1 MLTARETW
9 CSLSA
14 ERKRGEHR
22 GVGLVP
28 SGPSDVRPRSRDRFS
43 WGLVLLAAWLMV
55 STAGAQVPPG
65 AAPSAGPPG
74 PPGGPPGIGGGNAG
88 PQNPGPQNPGPPNGA
103 AANPEGGANV
113 PAGNVPGGSVRYSV
127 VPAGPGGLYVY
138 VPGQWGMVNVNV
150 ANPSKEPAELRCAT
164 YFERE
169 PSLQFGRKIW
179 LPPESRMKVSHP
191 IYVPD
196 GYSEPTINYR
206 SIVENSGKLVREDT
220 SQVLHSGSFFTM
232 LKRPITGLIEDLE
245 RETEDPKNPPY
256 DLVVACRVKAGN
268 TRQIANLQDDFLP
281 PDEESYRPIDQLI
294 ISSSRVLNDQA
305 GLSAI
310 REWVGG
316 GGRLWLMIDSVDPEL
331 LSAFFGDDWKG
342 QYVDRTYLAE
352 VKIEPTIP
360 TLSNPSELIR
370 YDEPIPFV
378 RVVTTPQEEV
388 WYTVNGWPAA
398 FWKTYGAGRVLVTTL
413 SPKGW
418 MGLNAST
425 SAAAERARQEN
436 IQAARFGQEGL
447 PPLKEEPAA
456 PAPPPEPPQPAGRPG
471 AMNPAAASNN
481 PAETSLFVPNEPMM
495 RLASEFMGARPPE
508 ASVESLVA
516 EQAGDYIGYK
526 IPARDR
532 VLGVLFGFVAAL
544 ALAAIAL
551 WRTNRLQHLGWFVPL
566 LALLAGGSLVWL
578 GNQSRTSSPSALSVV
593 QLING
598 IPGSHDY
605 QSNGFGAVYS
615 PDGKETELGSTQ
627 GGRVMLNMDGGSL
640 ANRRMEW
647 TDLGKW
653 SWVNLPQPPGQ
664 RAMTMTRSGTTRKP
678 FIADAT
684 FGPEGLTGQL
694 QLGDAQGVSDAVI
707 STTWGRIGV
716 RLSPDGTFVAAADDV
731 LTSNQYLAS
740 QFLSDEQARR
750 QKTLKKVLESVDS
763 VARKVPVQIFAWSE
777 PWVDGLVLDPQRT
790 VKGSALV
797 QMPLSITRPAPGVDY
812 LIPSPML
819 PFRNQRGAGPDGL
832 TSSPI
837 WNFVKNEGAD
847 RDLPGTAWFVFEPP
861 ASLLPFEAVSA
872 RLRVDVSGPMGKLEI
887 AGWKNGELKVLKEWI
902 DPVGQMELL
911 IDDPEVLKV
920 SDGGVLLR
928 VSAGDPARPELTQR
942 KEDGKV
948 IKSTWKIESLK
959 IDLKARSLA
968 AGEG

>member
-14 ERKRGEHR
+14 ERKKGEHP
-22 GVGLVP
+22 GAGWQAVQPTAVLP
-28 SGPSDVRPRSRDRFS
+28 QSRSRSF
-43 WGLVLLAAWLMV
+43 WWAKFLLAGWLLG
-55 STAGAQVPPG
+55 STVWAQ
-65 AAPSAGPPG
+65 G
-74 PPGGPPGIGGGNAG
+74 PPGGPPGGGPAGGPPGAPPGIAAPNGGAENAG
-88 PQNPGPQNPGPPNGA
+88 PPNP
-103 AANPEGGANV
+103 AANPNQGGAN
-113 PAGNVPGGSVRYSV
+113 GPGGSVRYSV
-127 VPAGPGGLYVY
+127 IPAGPGGLYVY
-138 VPGQWGMVNVNV
+138 VPGQWAMINVNV
-150 ANPSKEPAELRCAT
+150 SNPSKEPAELQCAT
-164 YFERE
+164 YFDQE
-169 PSLQFGRKIW
+169 PSLQYGRKIW
-179 LPPESRMKVSHP
+179 LPPESRMKVAHP
-191 IYVPD
+191 IYVPA
-196 GYSEPTINYR
+196 GYSEPSLKYH
-206 SIVENSGKLVREDT
+206 SIVESSGKLVREDT
-220 SQVLHSGSFFTM
+220 SQVQHSGSFFTS
-232 LKRPITGLIEDLE
+232 LKRPITGMIEDLE
-245 RETEDPKNPPY
+245 RDTEDPKNPPY

-268 TRQIANLQDDFLP
+268 GRAIANLQDDFLP
-281 PDEESYRPIDQLI
+281 PDEESYRPIDQLV

-316 GGRLWLMIDSVDPEL
+316 GGRLWLMIDSVDPEV

-342 QYVDRTYLAE
+342 QYVDRTNLAE
-352 VKIEPTIP
+352 VRIEPTIA
-360 TLSNPSELIR
+360 TLSNPSELVR

-378 RVVTTPQEEV
+378 RLVTTPQEEV

-413 SPKGW
+413 SPQGW
-418 MGLNAST
+418 MGLNASS
-425 SAAAERARQEN
+425 SAAAERARLEN
-436 IQAARFGQEGL
+436 ITAARFGQEGL
-447 PPLKEEPAA
+447 PPLPEVPAA
-456 PAPPPEPPQPAGRPG
+456 PPPTPEPPQPPGRPG
-471 AMNPAAASNN
+471 AINPAAASNN
-481 PAETSLFVPNEPMM
+481 PADFSLYVPNEPMM

-526 IPARDR
+526 IPGRDR
-532 VLGVLFGFVAAL
+532 VLSVLFGFVAAL
-544 ALAAIAL
+544 ALAAIVL
-551 WRTNRLQHLGWFVPL
+551 WRAGRLQHLGWFVPV
-566 LALLAGGSLVWL
+566 LALAAGGWLVWL
-578 GNQSRTSSPSALSVV
+578 GNASRTSSPSALSVV
-593 QLING
+593 QLVNG
-598 IPGSHDY
+598 VPGSHDY
-605 QSNGFGAVYS
+605 QSNGYGAVYS
-615 PDGKETELGSTQ
+615 PDGKETELGSNQ

-653 SWVNLPQPPGQ
+653 HWVNLPQAPGQ
-664 RAMTMTRSGTTRKP
+664 RSMSMTRSGTTLKP

-707 STTWGRIGV
+707 STAWGRIGV
-716 RLSPDGTFVAAADDV
+716 RLNADGTFVASADDV
-731 LTSNQYLAS
+731 LTPNQYLAS
-740 QFLSDEQARR
+740 EFLSDEQARR
-750 QKTLKKVLESVDS
+750 QKTLKKVLDSVDS
-763 VARKVPVQIFAWSE
+763 VARKVPVQVFAWSD

-797 QMPLSITRPAPGVDY
+797 QMPLSITRPAPGTDY
-812 LIPSPML
+812 LIPSPLL

-872 RLRVDVSGPMGKLEI
+872 RLRVEVSGPMGKLEV
-887 AGWKNGELKVLKEWI
+887 AGWKNGAMKVLKEWI
-902 DPVGQMELL
+902 DPVGQMELV

-928 VSAGDPARPELTQR
+928 FSAGDPARPELTQR

-959 IDLKARSLA
+959 IDLKARSMA